1 MFISGKTMYS
11 GKTVIAQLLDFLP
24 KRRFDGLVKKYK
36 GNHRTRKF
44 SCWDQFLCMAF
55 AQLTY
60 RNSIRDVEAC
70 LNAQPKKLYHMGI
83 KGNPSK
89 NNIAEANQNRDWRI
103 YAEFAQILI
112 AQARD
117 LYQEENPFSIELDNT
132 VYALDASTID
142 LCLSLF
148 PWAKFKQTKGA
159 VKLHTLM
166 DIRGSIPS
174 YIEIT
179 DGSVH
184 DVNILDELLFEPGSY
199 YIMDRG
205 YIDFDRLFRI
215 HKSLS
220 YFVIRAKKNLDFRR
234 LYSAPKMGK
243 ASGVRSDQTIKL
255 NGINTKND
263 YPETLRRIR
272 YYDTVS
278 DRYFV
283 YLTNNF
289 QIPAEVVAE
298 LYKNRWKVELFFKW
312 IKQHL
317 KIKRF
322 YGMTFNAVKTQI
334 WIAITIYVIIAIVKK
349 KLDIKMSLYK
359 MLQVLSVSLFER
371 VILYDLLGETRTFS
385 DTGHTW
391 GNTQLSFDDLLASE

>member
-1 MFISGKTMYS
+1 LFISGKTMYS